1 MPSFWTLDSTL
12 TLEPKILKVK
22 CETFLHDGSTGL
34 KGLLWAVHLDNHH
47 RAGAKGANGCG
58 R

>member
-1 MPSFWTLDSTL
+1 MSSFWTLGSTL
-12 TLEPKILKVK
+12 PSEPKILKVK
-22 CETFLHDGSTGL
+22 CEAFRHDSSTGL
-34 KGLLWAVHLDNHH
+34 KGLLQAAHLDNHH